1 MGCQVYL
8 KTRLFFVQYFSAKV
22 KKLRVALYNESGKT
36 RLLSGDVE
44 SDPGHITNATWC
56 ISSVATGRSVSD
68 FLSNYRAFS
77 HDIMAAIFVFQNNPV
92 GVELFS

>member
-44 SDPGHITNATWC
+44 SNPGHITNAT
-56 ISSVATGRSVSD
+56 
-68 FLSNYRAFS
+68 
-77 HDIMAAIFVFQNNPV
+77 
-92 GVELFS
+92 

>member
-1 MGCQVYL
+1 MRCQVYL

-44 SDPGHITNATWC
+44 SNPGPITNAT
-56 ISSVATGRSVSD
+56 
-68 FLSNYRAFS
+68 
-77 HDIMAAIFVFQNNPV
+77 
-92 GVELFS
+92 